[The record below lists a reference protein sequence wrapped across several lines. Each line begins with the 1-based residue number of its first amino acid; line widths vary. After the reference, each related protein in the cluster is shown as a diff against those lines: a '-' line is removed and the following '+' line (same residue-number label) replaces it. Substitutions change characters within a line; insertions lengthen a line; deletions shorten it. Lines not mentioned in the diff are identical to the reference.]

1 MFLHGCVYGVEHET
15 VGLRVCV
22 DGSDPTFDLD
32 IGFHRVMA
40 ILVQA
45 ASRCS
50 CMDVYTV
57 SNMRRSASVYA

>member
-15 VGLRVCV
+15 VGLRVRV

-40 ILVQA
+40 VLVPVCVLEFFA
-45 ASRCS
+45 EHALC
-50 CMDVYTV
+50 
-57 SNMRRSASVYA
+57 